1 MTEKIKKTKKVGR
14 CKCCKA
20 QKVPL
25 VPDAGIK
32 ICERCVLRMAFTL
45 VRDEKYE
52 AEAKKSLNIN
62 DLTFIVHN
70 EIARIAREKGVE
82 KDKVEDAFFYLY
94 RAFYS
99 KIIKVDIEEKENPNN
114 LIKRLYGEGPW
125 IMTDPKGYLVDCTD
139 ILKRNGF
146 KVIKLEENCYKVTRL
161 DERGKVDGTI
171 RKNEADAG

>member
-20 QKVPL
+20 KKVPL

-45 VRDEKYE
+45 VRDEKHE

-70 EIARIAREKGVE
+70 EIAKIAREKGVE
-82 KDKVEDAFFYLY
+82 KEKVEDAFFYLY

-99 KIIKVDIEEKENPNN
+99 KIIKIEEKENPNN

-125 IMTDPKGYLVDCTD
+125 IVTDPKGKLADYTELM
-139 ILKRNGF
+139 KGNGF
-146 KVIKLEENCYKVTRL
+146 KVIKLEENCYKLTKA
-161 DERGKVDGTI
+161 DERGKVDGTVG
-171 RKNEADAG
+171 KDEADVG

>member
-1 MTEKIKKTKKVGR
+1 MR
-14 CKCCKA
+14 
-20 QKVPL
+20 
-25 VPDAGIK
+25 
-32 ICERCVLRMAFTL
+32 
-45 VRDEKYE
+45 
-52 AEAKKSLNIN
+52 
-62 DLTFIVHN
+62 
-70 EIARIAREKGVE
+70 
-82 KDKVEDAFFYLY
+82 DAFFYLY
-94 RAFYS
+94 RAFDS

-171 RKNEADAG
+171 RKNETDAG

>member
-52 AEAKKSLNIN
+52 AEAKNH
-62 DLTFIVHN
+62 LT
-70 EIARIAREKGVE
+70 
-82 KDKVEDAFFYLY
+82 L
-94 RAFYS
+94 
-99 KIIKVDIEEKENPNN
+99 
-114 LIKRLYGEGPW
+114 
-125 IMTDPKGYLVDCTD
+125 
-139 ILKRNGF
+139 
-146 KVIKLEENCYKVTRL
+146 
-161 DERGKVDGTI
+161 TI
-171 RKNEADAG
+171 